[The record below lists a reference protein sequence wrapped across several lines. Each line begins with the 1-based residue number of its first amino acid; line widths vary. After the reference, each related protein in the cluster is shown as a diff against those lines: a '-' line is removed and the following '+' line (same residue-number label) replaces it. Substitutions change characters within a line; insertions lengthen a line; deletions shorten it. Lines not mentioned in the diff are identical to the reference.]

1 MLLSCHQIGP
11 SIVCGAQC
19 SENIVPIYVFYKLCK
34 KGRSYR
40 ISMYLV
46 YLFYLLAHCECLVS
60 NLHSDDSKE
69 EVRLHTNLQ

>member
-1 MLLSCHQIGP
+1 M
-11 SIVCGAQC
+11 
-19 SENIVPIYVFYKLCK
+19 CK

-60 NLHSDDSKE
+60 NLHLDDSKE
-69 EVRLHTNLQ
+69 EVRLHTNGRIDQCWYRQVPKDQAV